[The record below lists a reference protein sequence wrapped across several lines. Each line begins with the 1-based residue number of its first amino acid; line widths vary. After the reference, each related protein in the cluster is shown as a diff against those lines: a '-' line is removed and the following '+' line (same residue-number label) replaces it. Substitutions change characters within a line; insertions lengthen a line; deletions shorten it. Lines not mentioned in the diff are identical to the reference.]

1 MGGTIGLRAL
11 AQDEFVVRHVAL
23 FAIRLFDTNGF
34 RGAIDRKNFMVD
46 MRPDARTLPEF
57 LRGHDDQFGTVVN
70 FAGNKIGEAAVGEGD
85 IRAALENVDFGVLI
99 NPAGFG
105 GGGSASCHAPYNHNA
120 TRVFHKSDSAFSFT
134 TRTAA
139 LGAVPGHFRE
149 QERQSTHS
157 GEPGKQE
164 AAPHHQRDNRKE
176 RVDGQR
182 KSRASR

>member
-1 MGGTIGLRAL
+1 VKKLNPAFFACALLRP
-11 AQDEFVVRHVAL
+11 V
-23 FAIRLFDTNGF
+23 
-34 RGAIDRKNFMVD
+34 
-46 MRPDARTLPEF
+46 
-57 LRGHDDQFGTVVN
+57 
-70 FAGNKIGEAAVGEGD
+70 
-85 IRAALENVDFGVLI
+85 

-149 QERQSTHS
+149 QERQSTHP
-157 GEPGKQE
+157 GESGKQK

-182 KSRASR
+182 QSRASR